1 MVLIFD
7 PLSVPLVERDGEL
20 RVEGTRISLQFVIY
34 EYRQG
39 ASAQEIVT
47 RFPTLKLAQVH
58 TLIAYYLANRES
70 VDAYIG
76 EREVIAE
83 AVRKEN
89 ERRFPPEG
97 LRERLLARLE
107 PKK

>member
-1 MVLIFD
+1 MSLTLD
-7 PLSVPLVERDGEL
+7 PLLVPLVVMDGEY

-39 ASAQEIVT
+39 ASAEEIVT

-58 TLIAYYLANRES
+58 ILLAYYLANRES
-70 VDAYIG
+70 VDAYIQ
-76 EREVIAE
+76 EREAFAE

-89 ERRFPPEG
+89 ETRFPPEG
-97 LRERLLARLE
+97 LREKLLARLE
-107 PKK
+107 QKQ